1 MARRLGAT
9 EDQLTALATGDY
21 VLFGAGERAA
31 LGFAEAMTPTGSTV
45 PDAVFDALT
54 AHWDAAQVVELTAVI
69 ALFNYFNRFAEA
81 LHVPVTRAP

>member
-9 EDQLTALATGDY
+9 DEQLAALSSGDRSG
-21 VLFGAGERAA
+21 FSAGDRAA
-31 LGFAEAMTPTGSTV
+31 LAFADAMTPTGSDV
-45 PDAVFDALT
+45 PDEVFDELAT
-54 AHWDAAQVVELTAVI
+54 HWDAAQVVELTAVV